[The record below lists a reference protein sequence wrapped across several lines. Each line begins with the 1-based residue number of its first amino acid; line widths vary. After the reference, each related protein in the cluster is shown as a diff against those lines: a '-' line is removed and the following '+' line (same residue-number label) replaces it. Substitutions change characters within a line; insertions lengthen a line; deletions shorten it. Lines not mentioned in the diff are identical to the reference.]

1 MVKRLRSSIR
11 LIALRVTP
19 VYKPWMSNP
28 ITETGRLM
36 PNTRV
41 KSGLMAYD
49 KTVTLGNLITAGAA
63 AVSVAF
69 GYGVLTNRMDA
80 ADQRMAAQAVQFTQ
94 AIARIDE
101 GLKEQRQDQ
110 KDMTRAITSIT
121 TDTALIRG
129 RLASGDTA
137 SVRK

>member
-1 MVKRLRSSIR
+1 
-11 LIALRVTP
+11 
-19 VYKPWMSNP
+19 MSNP

-63 AVSVAF
+63 ALSVAF
-69 GYGVLTNRMDA
+69 GYGVLTTRMDA
-80 ADQRMAAQAVQFTQ
+80 AEQRAGTQAVQFTQ

-101 GLKEQRQDQ
+101 ALKEQRQDQ
-110 KDMTRAITSIT
+110 KDMARAVTAIT

-129 RLASGDTA
+129 RLASNDSGA
-137 SVRK
+137 VRK